1 MLQEVFE
8 AGIKREELFVT
19 TKLNIGDIPDPEA
32 ALKTSLGKL
41 KLDYV
46 DLYLIHWPVTPF
58 DKAKGEHVKIPLY
71 KTWQKL
77 EALVKAGLTKAI
89 GISNFN
95 CQLTLDLLSYAE
107 IKPAVNQFECH
118 PYLP

>member
-1 MLQEVFE
+1 M
-8 AGIKREELFVT
+8 
-19 TKLNIGDIPDPEA
+19 PDPEA

-58 DKAKGEHVKIPLY
+58 DKDTGKHVKIPFY
-71 KTWQKL
+71 KTWQRM
-77 EALVKAGLTKAI
+77 EALVKGGLTKAI

-95 CQLTLDLLSYAE
+95 VQFTLDILTYAE
-107 IKPAVNQFECH
+107 IKPAVNQLELH
-118 PYLP
+118 PYLA